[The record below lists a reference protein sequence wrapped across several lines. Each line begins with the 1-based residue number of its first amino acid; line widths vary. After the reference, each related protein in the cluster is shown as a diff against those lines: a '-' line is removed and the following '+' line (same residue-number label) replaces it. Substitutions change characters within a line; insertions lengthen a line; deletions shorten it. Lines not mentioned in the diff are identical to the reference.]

1 MVDQLAWS
9 HSQKKCPLTLFILVF
24 IFPNKRLSYFML
36 LNNVSFAYRLRV
48 IALTHIPSNNL
59 KGQLSYES

>member
-9 HSQKKCPLTLFILVF
+9 HSQKKCPLTLCILVF
-24 IFPNKRLSYFML
+24 IFPNKQPSYFML
-36 LNNVSFAYRLRV
+36 LKNVSFAYRFSVVAR
-48 IALTHIPSNNL
+48 THIPLDNL